1 MAGWKISFSLRWI
14 CEEWN
19 WLALGDDEKS
29 TIGCCK
35 CTIELIARKKYTH
48 PNGQLHN
55 TINDS
60 LLCCNYKSHTNTH
73 THPKYIDYC
82 RRLIKSQFYSSDL
95 TCWFAALHKLSTD
108 REWMCVCVCK
118 IYLIRIQFTMCHFW
132 HECACARAQKKLTAF
147 RVLSIQFTCFKEF
160 NAYVID
166 LLCVCTEEE
175 ERKKFLLIP
184 LVWFVY
190 LWTGGLFCLSHSNKY
205 AYLVFWVRVL
215 SAFPCAHAHAHSH

>member
-1 MAGWKISFSLRWI
+1 
-14 CEEWN
+14 
-19 WLALGDDEKS
+19 
-29 TIGCCK
+29 
-35 CTIELIARKKYTH
+35 
-48 PNGQLHN
+48 
-55 TINDS
+55 
-60 LLCCNYKSHTNTH
+60 
-73 THPKYIDYC
+73 
-82 RRLIKSQFYSSDL
+82 
-95 TCWFAALHKLSTD
+95 
-108 REWMCVCVCK
+108 
-118 IYLIRIQFTMCHFW
+118 MCHFW

-215 SAFPCAHAHAHSH
+215 SAFPCALRTRTRSFALNQPNLGVCLYDHMCVCVSVVVLIIAERTHVFFHFYLFSFIHVRIKSLSGTIMFNEVAYDMYLKFFQWINNNNNENRKEKSARRNE

>member
-1 MAGWKISFSLRWI
+1 MANCIIQL
-14 CEEWN
+14 
-19 WLALGDDEKS
+19 
-29 TIGCCK
+29 TIRCYVAI
-35 CTIELIARKKYTH
+35 T
-48 PNGQLHN
+48 N
-55 TINDS
+55 
-60 LLCCNYKSHTNTH
+60 HTQ

-108 REWMCVCVCK
+108 RECVCVCK

-166 LLCVCTEEE
+166 LLCVWTEEE
-175 ERKKFLLIP
+175 ERKKNFFWFHSFDLFIYELVVCFVFRIQINMLI
-184 LVWFVY
+184 WCFEFV
-190 LWTGGLFCLSHSNKY
+190 FCLHFRAHTHTLIRIKSTKS
-205 AYLVFWVRVL
+205 WCL
-215 SAFPCAHAHAHSH
+215 SIWSYVCMCVCCGTYNRRTHTRILSFLFIFIYSCAH